1 MKKTNYKQIKLE
13 KGEMAVYDF
22 GEIKL
27 HAYKTNDFLSDEVF
41 IVEKNKKGLVIE
53 SPCFFDNIR
62 ELEDY
67 IAQNQI
73 EIEGVMISYHAA
85 GATFL
90 PNVKKYSTKNA
101 DNYGHSGGGKALIDS
116 FTATFGKIF
125 DSSIHSTSDF
135 IKDGKIVIAGIEFQI
150 IDKSDGFDII
160 LPQIKAIY
168 THMLGHDC
176 HSIVA
181 GENHAKAI
189 IAELKE
195 YLAKGYDLILT
206 SHYTPEDLKDA
217 ETKIAYLEELTNI
230 AKSCTNGNEFK
241 SKVKALYPNY
251 LGENYLDMT
260 TSYFFQNN

>member
-13 KGEMAVYDF
+13 KGEIAVYDF

-101 DNYGHSGGGKALIDS
+101 DN
-116 FTATFGKIF
+116 
-125 DSSIHSTSDF
+125 
-135 IKDGKIVIAGIEFQI
+135 
-150 IDKSDGFDII
+150 
-160 LPQIKAIY
+160 
-168 THMLGHDC
+168 
-176 HSIVA
+176 
-181 GENHAKAI
+181 
-189 IAELKE
+189 
-195 YLAKGYDLILT
+195 
-206 SHYTPEDLKDA
+206 
-217 ETKIAYLEELTNI
+217 
-230 AKSCTNGNEFK
+230 
-241 SKVKALYPNY
+241 
-251 LGENYLDMT
+251 
-260 TSYFFQNN
+260 